1 VLVNVLANRLG
12 NVIKKVV
19 SPFQSASVK
28 GRQILDDILITRKCK
43 KELLLFKVDF
53 EKAFDSVC
61 WDYLDKAMGKMMFP
75 NLWRKWINWS
85 ALVRYDYH
93 FCFGEW

>member
-1 VLVNVLANRLG
+1 VLVNVLANRLR

-43 KELLLFKVDF
+43 KELLFKVDF

-61 WDYLDKAMGKMMFP
+61 WDYLDKAMGK
-75 NLWRKWINWS
+75 
-85 ALVRYDYH
+85 
-93 FCFGEW
+93 